1 MASKCFK
8 KKRIPISL
16 FAGSVLLLAGNF
28 AQAEP
33 QPPRDALT
41 VYACNESGLVQ
52 SQITSSN
59 HAATASLI
67 RAGHA
72 VWANG
77 RVDALTIDA
86 MAEGRGIWAATPLTT
101 LAQVADTSIP
111 ADVLTAIAIKE
122 SGLSNRFWPWTINW
136 NGRSFYLESRET
148 AVDAARYLLSQGI
161 HNFDVALMQV
171 NWRWHKHRFA
181 SIESAFDPIVNLKVA
196 SEILTE
202 NFKATGN
209 WQSAIA
215 RYHSRTPSRAQPYL
229 AGVLKHLGTVQKPN
243 IIPPE
248 KKLCSSNS

>member
-1 MASKCFK
+1 MASRCFK
-8 KKRIPISL
+8 KSRIQAP
-16 FAGSVLLLAGNF
+16 LLAGF
-28 AQAEP
+28 LSLLISSPAQASV
-33 QPPRDALT
+33 QPAREALT
-41 VYACNESGLVQ
+41 VYACNESKLVQ

-101 LAQVADTSIP
+101 LAQVADTPIP

-136 NGRSFYLESRET
+136 NGRSFYLESREV
-148 AVDAARYLLSQGI
+148 AIDAARYLLSQGI
-161 HNFDVALMQV
+161 QNFDVALMQV

-181 SIESAFDPIVNLKVA
+181 SIESAFDPVVNLQVA
-196 SEILTE
+196 GQILEE

-209 WQSAIA
+209 WRSAIA
-215 RYHSRTPSRAQPYL
+215 RYHSRTPSRNQPYL
-229 AGVLKHLGTVQKPN
+229 AGVLKHLGTVQKTN
-243 IIPPE
+243 AIPPE